1 MSCQDFKTRFTMGME
16 EFRMNIIID
25 KRSNTCSIYNEA
37 KTFSDIRLLCNKDRN
52 IWKLGVL
59 NEHDLIT
66 PSFDELFVSNVT
78 DILLPY
84 YTLFAASKRINKREV
99 NNLNF
104 LPKGIFSD
112 EINEN
117 DYISLCDF
125 YLKDNKNCI
134 KHVYIESD
142 KGDDKITK
150 TSIFWT
156 QGTALG
162 SRGTAIKIQRF
173 IKDGKSKILIHIFL
187 HRNESITIGYEKIFS
202 GLYSVYQDPYLDM
215 ERTRCLYQE
224 DHRSGII
231 IRYTYDNDGILQ
243 DTGSVMLCGFTSIF
257 KVYNISYN
265 KTACKTEGYFQTF
278 DIPYLFI
285 PTFEKSSDDIILYRE
300 FDDFAN
306 LVNVKCQQEYG
317 SKDKIL
323 QEKFIYPTL

>member
-1 MSCQDFKTRFTMGME
+1 
-16 EFRMNIIID
+16 MNIIID

-37 KTFSDIRLLCNKDRN
+37 KTLSDIRLLCDKDRN

-104 LPKGIFSD
+104 LQKGIFSD

-142 KGDDKITK
+142 KDNDKITK

-156 QGTALG
+156 HGTSLLSG
-162 SRGTAIKIQRF
+162 GTAIKIQRF
-173 IKDGKSKILIHIFL
+173 IKDSKSKILIHIFL
-187 HRNESITIGYEKIFS
+187 YRNDSITDGYEKIFS
-202 GLYSVYQDPYLDM
+202 GVYSVYQDPYLDM

-224 DHRSGII
+224 DHRSGMI

-243 DTGSVMLCGFTSIF
+243 DATSVMSCGFTNIS
-257 KVYNISYN
+257 KVYHISYN
-265 KTACKTEGYFQTF
+265 ETTCKTKEYFQTF

-285 PTFEKSSDDIILYRE
+285 PIFEKSSDDIILYRE
-300 FDDFAN
+300 FYDFAN
-306 LVNVKCQQEYG
+306 LVNVKCQQEHG

-323 QEKFIYPTL
+323 QEKFIYPIL

>member
-1 MSCQDFKTRFTMGME
+1 
-16 EFRMNIIID
+16 MNIIID

-37 KTFSDIRLLCNKDRN
+37 KTLSDIRLLCDKDRN

-59 NEHDLIT
+59 NEHDIIT

-84 YTLFAASKRINKREV
+84 YTLFAASKRINKRKV
-99 NNLNF
+99 DNLNF

-134 KHVYIESD
+134 KHLYIESD
-142 KGDDKITK
+142 KDDDKITK

-156 QGTALG
+156 QGTALR
-162 SRGTAIKIQRF
+162 SGTAIKIQRF
-173 IKDGKSKILIHIFL
+173 IKNGKSKILIHIFL
-187 HRNESITIGYEKIFS
+187 NRDDSITIGYEKIFS

-215 ERTRCLYQE
+215 ERTKCLYQE
-224 DHRSGII
+224 DHRSGMI

-243 DTGSVMLCGFTSIF
+243 DVGSVMPCGFTNIS
-257 KVYNISYN
+257 KVYHISYN
-265 KTACKTEGYFQTF
+265 KTACKTKGYFQTF

-285 PTFEKSSDDIILYRE
+285 PIFEKSSDDIILYRE

-323 QEKFIYPTL
+323 WEKFIYPVL

>member
-1 MSCQDFKTRFTMGME
+1 
-16 EFRMNIIID
+16 MNIIID

-37 KTFSDIRLLCNKDRN
+37 KTLSDIRLLCDKDRN

-66 PSFDELFVSNVT
+66 LSFDELFVSNVI

-84 YTLFAASKRINKREV
+84 YTLFAASKQINKREV
-99 NNLNF
+99 DNLNF
-104 LPKGIFSD
+104 LPKAILSD

-117 DYISLCDF
+117 DYISICDF
-125 YLKDNKNCI
+125 YLKDDKNYI

-142 KGDDKITK
+142 KDDDKITK
-150 TSIFWT
+150 TSIFWI
-156 QGTALG
+156 QGTGLR
-162 SRGTAIKIQRF
+162 SGTAIKIQRF

-187 HRNESITIGYEKIFS
+187 HRDDSITNRYEKIFS
-202 GLYSVYQDPYLDM
+202 GLYLVYQDPYLDM
-215 ERTRCLYQE
+215 ERTKCLYQE
-224 DHRSGII
+224 DHRSGMI

-243 DTGSVMLCGFTSIF
+243 DVGSVMSCGFTNIS
-257 KVYNISYN
+257 KVYHISYN
-265 KTACKTEGYFQTF
+265 KTACKTKGYFQTF

-317 SKDKIL
+317 NKDKIL

>member
-1 MSCQDFKTRFTMGME
+1 MK
-16 EFRMNIIID
+16 IIID

-37 KTFSDIRLLCNKDRN
+37 KTLSDIRLLCDKDRN

-59 NEHDLIT
+59 NEYDIIT

-104 LPKGIFSD
+104 LPKGILSD

-117 DYISLCDF
+117 DYISMCDF

-142 KGDDKITK
+142 KDDDKITK

-156 QGTALG
+156 QGTGLR
-162 SRGTAIKIQRF
+162 SGTAVKIQQSV
-173 IKDGKSKILIHIFL
+173 IVKDYAPKISVQIFSHRHDSIHDD
-187 HRNESITIGYEKIFS
+187 YEKIFS
-202 GLYSVYQDPYLDM
+202 GFYSVYQDPYLNM

-224 DHRSGII
+224 DHRTGMI
-231 IRYTYDNDGILQ
+231 IRYTYDNDGLLQ
-243 DTGSVMLCGFTSIF
+243 DAMSAMSCGFTNLS
-257 KVYNISYN
+257 KVYYISYSEAVLDS
-265 KTACKTEGYFQTF
+265 TRYFQTF

-285 PTFEKSSDDIILYRE
+285 PTFEKSSDNDIILYRE
-300 FDDFAN
+300 FDDLAN
-306 LVNVKCQQEYG
+306 LINVKCRQEYEERY
-317 SKDKIL
+317 KIL
-323 QEKFIYPTL
+323 QEKFVYPEL

>member
-1 MSCQDFKTRFTMGME
+1 
-16 EFRMNIIID
+16 MNIIID

-37 KTFSDIRLLCNKDRN
+37 KTLSDIRLLCDKDRN

-84 YTLFAASKRINKREV
+84 YTLFAASKRINKRKV

-104 LPKGIFSD
+104 LPKVIFSD

-117 DYISLCDF
+117 DYISMCDF
-125 YLKDNKNCI
+125 YLKDNKNHI

-150 TSIFWT
+150 TSIFCIQET
-156 QGTALG
+156 LR
-162 SRGTAIKIQRF
+162 SGTAIEIQRF
-173 IKDGKSKILIHIFL
+173 IKDVKSKNLIHIFL
-187 HRNESITIGYEKIFS
+187 YKNDSIANGYEKIFS
-202 GLYSVYQDPYLDM
+202 GVYLVYQDPYLDM
-215 ERTRCLYQE
+215 ERTKCLYQE
-224 DHRSGII
+224 DHRSGMI

-243 DTGSVMLCGFTSIF
+243 DATSVMPCGFTNIS
-257 KVYNISYN
+257 KVYHISYN
-265 KTACKTEGYFQTF
+265 ETTCESKGYFQTF

-285 PTFEKSSDDIILYRE
+285 PTFEKVSDDIILYRG

-306 LVNVKCQQEYG
+306 LVNVKCQQEHE

-323 QEKFIYPTL
+323 QEKFIYPIF

>member
-1 MSCQDFKTRFTMGME
+1 
-16 EFRMNIIID
+16 MNIIID

-37 KTFSDIRLLCNKDRN
+37 KTLSDIRLLCDKDRN

-66 PSFDELFVSNVT
+66 LSFDELFVSNVI

-84 YTLFAASKRINKREV
+84 YTLFAASKQINKREV
-99 NNLNF
+99 DNLNF
-104 LPKGIFSD
+104 LPKAILSD

-117 DYISLCDF
+117 DYISICDF
-125 YLKDNKNCI
+125 YLKDDKNYI

-142 KGDDKITK
+142 KDDDKITK
-150 TSIFWT
+150 TSIFWI
-156 QGTALG
+156 QGTGLR
-162 SRGTAIKIQRF
+162 SGTAIKIQRF

-187 HRNESITIGYEKIFS
+187 HRDDSITIGYEKIFS

-215 ERTRCLYQE
+215 ERTKCLYQE
-224 DHRSGII
+224 DHRSGMI

-243 DTGSVMLCGFTSIF
+243 DVGSVMSCGFTNIS
-257 KVYNISYN
+257 KVYHISYN
-265 KTACKTEGYFQTF
+265 KTACKTKGYFQTF

-317 SKDKIL
+317 NKDKIL

>member
-1 MSCQDFKTRFTMGME
+1 
-16 EFRMNIIID
+16 MNIIID

-37 KTFSDIRLLCNKDRN
+37 KTLSDIRLLCDKDRN
-52 IWKLGVL
+52 SWKLGVL

-66 PSFDELFVSNVT
+66 PSFDELYVSNVT

-84 YTLFAASKRINKREV
+84 YTLFAASKRINKRKV

-117 DYISLCDF
+117 DYICLCDF

-142 KGDDKITK
+142 KDDDKITK

-156 QGTALG
+156 HGTSLLSG
-162 SRGTAIKIQRF
+162 GTAIKIQRF

-187 HRNESITIGYEKIFS
+187 YKNDSITDEYEKIFS

-215 ERTRCLYQE
+215 ERTKCLYQE
-224 DHRSGII
+224 DHRSGMI
-231 IRYTYDNDGILQ
+231 IRYTYDNNGILQ
-243 DTGSVMLCGFTSIF
+243 DVGSVMSCGFTNIS
-257 KVYNISYN
+257 KVYHISYN

-285 PTFEKSSDDIILYRE
+285 PTFEKVSDDIILYRE

-323 QEKFIYPTL
+323 QEKFIYPIL

>member
-1 MSCQDFKTRFTMGME
+1 
-16 EFRMNIIID
+16 MNIIID

-37 KTFSDIRLLCNKDRN
+37 KTLSDIRLLCDKDRN

-99 NNLNF
+99 DNLNF
-104 LPKGIFSD
+104 LPKAILSD
-112 EINEN
+112 EIDEN
-117 DYISLCDF
+117 PLPDYISLCDF

-142 KGDDKITK
+142 KDDDKITK
-150 TSIFWT
+150 TSIFWI
-156 QGTALG
+156 QGTALR
-162 SRGTAIKIQRF
+162 SGTAIKIQRF
-173 IKDGKSKILIHIFL
+173 IKNGKSKILIHIFL
-187 HRNESITIGYEKIFS
+187 NRDDSITIGYEKIFS

-215 ERTRCLYQE
+215 ERTKCLYQE
-224 DHRSGII
+224 DHRSGMI

-243 DTGSVMLCGFTSIF
+243 DAASVMSCGFTNIS
-257 KVYNISYN
+257 KVYHISYN
-265 KTACKTEGYFQTF
+265 ETDCKTKEYFQTF

-300 FDDFAN
+300 FYDFAN
-306 LVNVKCQQEYG
+306 LVNVKCQQEHG

>member
-1 MSCQDFKTRFTMGME
+1 
-16 EFRMNIIID
+16 MNIIID

-37 KTFSDIRLLCNKDRN
+37 KTLLDIRLLCNKDRN

-59 NEHDLIT
+59 NEHDIIT
-66 PSFDELFVSNVT
+66 PSLDELFVSNVT

-99 NNLNF
+99 DNLNF

-117 DYISLCDF
+117 DYISMCDF

-142 KGDDKITK
+142 KDDGKITK
-150 TSIFWT
+150 TSIFLI
-156 QGTALG
+156 QGDLR
-162 SRGTAIKIQRF
+162 SGTAIKIQRF
-173 IKDGKSKILIHIFL
+173 IKDGKSKILIYIFL
-187 HRNESITIGYEKIFS
+187 NRDDSITIGYEKIFS
-202 GLYSVYQDPYLDM
+202 GLYSVYQDLYLDM
-215 ERTRCLYQE
+215 ERTKCLYQE
-224 DHRSGII
+224 DHRSGMI

-243 DTGSVMLCGFTSIF
+243 DATSVMSCGFTNIS
-257 KVYNISYN
+257 KVYHISYN
-265 KTACKTEGYFQTF
+265 ETTCKTKGFQTF

-285 PTFEKSSDDIILYRE
+285 PIFEKSSDDIILYRE

-323 QEKFIYPTL
+323 WEKFIYPVF

>member
-1 MSCQDFKTRFTMGME
+1 
-16 EFRMNIIID
+16 MNIIID

-37 KTFSDIRLLCNKDRN
+37 KTLSDIRLLCDKDRN

-59 NEHDLIT
+59 NEHDLII

-84 YTLFAASKRINKREV
+84 YTLFAASKRINKRKV
-99 NNLNF
+99 DNLNF

-134 KHVYIESD
+134 KHLYIESD
-142 KGDDKITK
+142 KDDDKITK

-156 QGTALG
+156 QGTALR
-162 SRGTAIKIQRF
+162 SGTAIKIERF
-173 IKDGKSKILIHIFL
+173 IKNGKSKILIHIFL
-187 HRNESITIGYEKIFS
+187 NRDDSITIGYEKIFS
-202 GLYSVYQDPYLDM
+202 GLYSVYQDSYLDM
-215 ERTRCLYQE
+215 ERTKCLYQE
-224 DHRSGII
+224 DHRSGTI

-243 DTGSVMLCGFTSIF
+243 DAASVMSCGFTNIS
-257 KVYNISYN
+257 KVYHISYN
-265 KTACKTEGYFQTF
+265 ETACKTKEYFQTF

-285 PTFEKSSDDIILYRE
+285 PTFEKVSDDIILYRE